1 MRKQT
6 TKIII
11 LLLVVGIQIR
21 AQNKEIKSKLNN
33 GEFKMHFPGIYFK
46 NNSTDYALM
55 PYTVDSCFKYI
66 AENMKYINDLVVW
79 RDSLEPEKLS
89 KQRIKKIKAALHKYK
104 EIRGIPIESM
114 GKEQKI
120 SRHTIEMSSDK
131 TQMDYLL
138 SLNSV
143 FEISATRF
151 NKQAKYTNHIMRP
164 RIWCWGCW
172 STGFHTVARRHL
184 KKIAKQ
190 RKESEQPIA
199 REEKHRRRLVWF
211 GWKSGFHWS
220 SAGKIKKN
228 K

>member
-1 MRKQT
+1 MQKQT

-11 LLLVVGIQIR
+11 LLLVVVLKLP
-21 AQNKEIKSKLNN
+21 AQDKEIQSKLNN
-33 GEFKMHFPGIYFK
+33 GEFKMNFPSIYFK

-55 PYTVDSCFKYI
+55 PYSADSCFKYI
-66 AENMKYINDLVVW
+66 AGNMKYINDLVMW
-79 RDSLEPEKLS
+79 RDSLEPERLS
-89 KQRIKKIKAALHKYK
+89 KQRIKKIKTALKKYK

-120 SRHTIEMSSDK
+120 SRHTIEMSADK
-131 TQMDYLL
+131 TQVAFLL

-172 STGFHTVARRHL
+172 RTCFHTVARRQL

-190 RKESEQPIA
+190 RKESEQSGSHEPKI
-199 REEKHRRRLVWF
+199 RRRLVWL
-211 GWKSGFHWS
+211 GWKSGFHWT
-220 SAGKIKKN
+220 AVG
-228 K
+228 